1 MAKKKKMKSSSKKK
15 IRRSDFAK
23 IWMPGPPGSNNPG
36 QLIYVESKH
45 LQSAYNAL
53 FGGVMPA
60 TKANKDHFIKT
71 FPKDKKIRWSDL
83 ILIAETLGF
92 SAGQVY
98 TLLHRH
104 FRGEAMAKRKVGWL
118 NPLMVKQL
126 VKKINKWGGA
136 PKAFMEH
143 DNYINS
149 WCSRNGVPIFTS
161 SSNFSDWITNWKKI
175 TGIGA
180 RDRSGKFTIER
191 EGKESLRRMKKL
203 KRLEKKYPPINYDE
217 YEDTPQGK
225 RKKQE

>member
-118 NPLMVKQL
+118 NPTMVQQL

-136 PKAFMEH
+136 RKAFFEH
-143 DNYINS
+143 GSYISS
-149 WCSRNGVPIFTS
+149 WCSRNGVPLFI
-161 SSNFSDWITNWKKI
+161 SDKDFANWITTWKELS
-175 TGIGA
+175 GI
-180 RDRSGKFTIER
+180 
-191 EGKESLRRMKKL
+191 
-203 KRLEKKYPPINYDE
+203 
-217 YEDTPQGK
+217 GK
-225 RKKQE
+225 RKKIKVLQTALGAGSDREFSIFNRPPK